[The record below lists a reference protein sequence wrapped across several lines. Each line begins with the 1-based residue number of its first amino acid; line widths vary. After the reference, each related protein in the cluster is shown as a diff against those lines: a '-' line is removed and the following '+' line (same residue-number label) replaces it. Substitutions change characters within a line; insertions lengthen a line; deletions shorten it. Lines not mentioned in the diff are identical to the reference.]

1 MGKLINKTQ
10 GFTII
15 SSNILRDENLSIRDR
30 GLLCTLLSLPDNW
43 EFSIIGLT
51 KILPDGKDTIRASLQ
66 RLEKLGYL
74 KRVQAKDSAGKFTGY
89 DYQLSDTPSHNIATP
104 ETSTPENSVNETS
117 ISEVSISKKIS
128 TKKSSKKA
136 PSKGHLPTAS
146 SSEKPSSENPTTG
159 KPTSE
164 TPPQLN
170 IKESNIK
177 KLNIN
182 HSFYADLLKEQIC
195 YEMIEG
201 NDIAK
206 DIFKIMVDV
215 YTSANPEYVVQG
227 RRVPVD
233 ELRAKIDKLDYNDI
247 LRIADAIKSNDK
259 KIKNIKAYV
268 VACLYNEEYISNIF
282 WTNDFNS
289 SQAKRE

>member
-1 MGKLINKTQ
+1 MSKLINKTQ

-15 SSNILRDENLSIRDR
+15 SSNILRDKNLSIRDR

-43 EFSIIGLT
+43 EFSILGLT
-51 KILPDGKDTIRASLQ
+51 KILPDGKDTIRTSLQ

-74 KRVQAKDSAGKFTGY
+74 KRIQVKDSTGKFAGY
-89 DYQLSDTPSHNIATP
+89 DYQLYETPSPDIDKT
-104 ETSTPENSVNETS
+104 EDLDIENSVNNEQS
-117 ISEVSISKKIS
+117 SKASVTKRSS
-128 TKKSSKKA
+128 TKKQILKRKL
-136 PSKGHLPTAS
+136 K
-146 SSEKPSSENPTTG
+146 SEKPSSENPTTV

-164 TPPQLN
+164 SPLQLN

-177 KLNIN
+177 KLSIN
-182 HSFYADLLKEQIC
+182 HSFCEDLLKEQIC

-206 DIFKIMVDV
+206 DIFKVMVDV
-215 YTSANPEYVVQG
+215 YESQIPEYTIQN
-227 RRVPVD
+227 RKVPTDV
-233 ELRAKIDKLDYNDI
+233 LRSKINKLDYNDI
-247 LRIADAIKSNDK
+247 LRIADAIQSTDK

-268 VACLYNEEYISNIF
+268 IACIYNEEYISNIF

-289 SQAKRE
+289 SQSK